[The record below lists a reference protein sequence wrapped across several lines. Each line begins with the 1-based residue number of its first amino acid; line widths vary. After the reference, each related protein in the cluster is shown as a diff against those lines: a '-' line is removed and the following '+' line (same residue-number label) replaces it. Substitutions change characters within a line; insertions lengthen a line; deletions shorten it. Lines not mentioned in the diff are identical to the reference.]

1 MLLRINKWTI
11 SSIRFR
17 RQIHVKQLPDF
28 FFRMSTLLEEGYTFA
43 DCIAMLLPYHVQNY
57 KYWEELVYTSFRNGA
72 GPTSILELFG
82 VKKHYLVAI
91 QLAETT
97 GQLAST
103 LRIVAQQMTF
113 QEKMKSR
120 LTKLLLYPAL
130 LFIFIGALFIAFRLY
145 FLPNIE
151 QMVYFR
157 SPSEEASS
165 VQWTKIFLHV
175 PDFFIVLILC
185 VLTLCV
191 ALFIYIQRKRVDIQL
206 KLLFKVPFLGHFWRI
221 LLTRQFA
228 RSLGNLLVTGMSLQH
243 SLNYLKSQTF
253 QTQLAYVASI
263 IENRIMFGDSL
274 ANSVKAVSFFFS
286 RFEQFVDHGEKSGLL
301 GRELLIYAELLDEK
315 FETIVH
321 SATLFIQPLLFLII
335 AICVIAAYLSILLP
349 MYQLLDIV

>member
-1 MLLRINKWTI
+1 MLAQLNKI
-11 SSIRFR
+11 KIFDLRFR

-28 FFRMSTLLEEGYTFA
+28 FLRMSTLLEEGYTFA
-43 DCIAMLLPYHVQNY
+43 NCIAMLLPYHVQNY
-57 KYWEELVYTSFRNGA
+57 TYWEEIINASFHNGA
-72 GPTSILELFG
+72 GPTNILELFG
-82 VKKHYLVAI
+82 VKNHYLVAI

-103 LRIVAQQMTF
+103 LRIVAQQMAF
-113 QEKMKSR
+113 QENMKRR
-120 LTKLLLYPAL
+120 LTKLFLYPAL
-130 LFIFIGALFIAFRLY
+130 LFMFLGALFIAFRLY

-157 SPSEEASS
+157 SPSEEVSS
-165 VQWTKIFLHV
+165 VQWTKFFLHV
-175 PDFFIVLILC
+175 PDYFIIFILSVVTICITVFF
-185 VLTLCV
+185 
-191 ALFIYIQRKRVDIQL
+191 YIRRKRVEVQL
-206 KLLFKVPFLGHFWRI
+206 RLLFKVPFMGYCWRI
-221 LLTRQFA
+221 LLTRKFA

-243 SLNYLKSQTF
+243 SLEYLKSQTY
-253 QTQLAYVASI
+253 QTQLAYVAFV

-274 ANSVKAVSFFFS
+274 ANSIQTVSFFFP

-321 SATLFIQPLLFLII
+321 AATNFIQPLLFLVI